1 MLGVHHP
8 YSKKS
13 MTPENSNQTPKT
25 CPTCGTRLSENATRC
40 LVCGRAFN
48 TTTKKPESTPVQN
61 PKLPELKISLPAAVG
76 LIVLILGLGAALIFV
91 ILQTTGRV
99 TTPTVTPTT
108 TSTPTLTS
116 TPTAT
121 LEPTIGP
128 TATPLPPQEYVIK
141 EGDLCSSIAL
151 MYGVSIQSI
160 ASLNRLPPDCG
171 TLYVGTKLLIPY
183 PTATPTPFPTAT
195 LSAAEATQQSCGTL
209 SYQVTE
215 NDTLSSISANYNISI
230 ETIKNWNSLTNDI
243 VFQGMFLNLPLCER
257 MPTQGPTPTATLLPP
272 YQAASLLLPVDGTVF
287 TNVND
292 SIVLQWSSV
301 GTLMSTEAYA
311 VTIEDVTAG
320 DKRIVEYTTDTKFAV
335 PTSLR
340 PLDNTFHVYRWTVVA
355 VRQSGTTADGQT
367 EYTVHGTVSASRIFG
382 WSGTASAVT
391 PTP

>member
-1 MLGVHHP
+1 
-8 YSKKS
+8 
-13 MTPENSNQTPKT
+13 MTPEKTNPTPKT

-40 LVCGRAFN
+40 LVCGRNFT
-48 TTTKKPESTPVQN
+48 TTTKKTEETPIQN
-61 PKLPELKISLPAAVG
+61 PKLPELKISLPAAIG

-99 TTPTVTPTT
+99 ATPTETPTPT
-108 TSTPTLTS
+108 QTPTLTL

-128 TATPLPPQEYVIK
+128 TATLQPPQEYTVK
-141 EGDLCSSIAL
+141 DDDLCSSIAV

-160 ASLNRLPPDCG
+160 ANTNALPPDCG
-171 TLYVGTKLLIPY
+171 TLYVGQKLLIPF
-183 PTATPTPFPTAT
+183 PTPTVTPMPTAT

-230 ETIKNWNSLTNDI
+230 ETIKNWNALSNDI
-243 VFQGMFLNLPLCER
+243 VWPGMFLNLPLCER

-272 YQAASLLLPVDGTVF
+272 YSAASLLLPADGSVF
-287 TNVND
+287 TNVNE

-301 GTLMSTEAYA
+301 GTLLPSEAYA
-311 VTIEDVTAG
+311 VTIEDVSTG
-320 DKRIVEYTTDTKFAV
+320 NKRIVEYTTDTKFSV

-340 PLDNTFHVYRWTVVA
+340 PLDNTFHIYRWSVVA
-355 VRQSGTTADGQT
+355 VRQSGTTADGQP
-367 EYTVHGTVSASRIFG
+367 EYAVHGSESAFRVFG
-382 WSGTASAVT
+382 WSGTSGGAVT